1 MLMMLARRVLVP
13 KSCAADT
20 HDAGPAA
27 FWFRRAVQLMLVM
40 LARVLVPKSCAADA
54 HDAGP
59 AAFWFRRAVQLML
72 MMLARLRFGSEELCS

>member
-1 MLMMLARRVLVP
+1 MLMMLARLRF
-13 KSCAADT
+13 
-20 HDAGPAA
+20 GI
-27 FWFRRAVQLMLVM
+27 RIAVQLMLMM
-40 LARVLVPKSCAADA
+40 LAGCVLVPKSCAADA